1 MPQEFPMT
9 EPTPLTLEEQRL
21 LQRLRSHRKSHRAQ
35 RRPSLD
41 ALPPAHLSWG
51 QRLADKVAATV
62 GSWRFI
68 GMQSALI
75 VCWMAWNLQSGSQAW
90 DPYPF
95 ILLNLVLSFQAAYT
109 APAIMMSQNRQSEID
124 RHRSTND
131 YEINVKAE
139 LEIELLHQKIDM
151 MREQDIRKLEEA
163 LLHLSRFLESQDD
176 AQRRH

>member
-1 MPQEFPMT
+1 MSEHS
-9 EPTPLTLEEQRL
+9 PLTPEEQRL
-21 LQRLRSHRKSHRAQ
+21 LQHLRHHRRGHRAQ
-35 RRPSLD
+35 RQPALE
-41 ALPPAHLSWG
+41 ALPATPLSWG
-51 QRLADKVAATV
+51 QRLADRVATTV

-68 GMQSALI
+68 GLQSAMI
-75 VCWMAWNLQSGSQAW
+75 VGWMAWNTQSGAQAW

-151 MREQDIRKLEEA
+151 MREQDIRKLEDA
-163 LLHLSRFLESQDD
+163 LLHVSRFLERQ
-176 AQRRH
+176 AELPRHT